1 MKAQEQKGLNINS
14 NATFITYH
22 RRRGDSGNLIEL
34 HGCWWWIKWWNGF
47 YVQHLLLQR
56 IQTQELDQS
65 KGLQEGV
72 LTLERGESV
81 SNKRTAH
88 ERWEEIGDSWPRFS
102 VFVTGF
108 VSWLQNTCLLFSAK
122 SARFHCWRSWHPCQK
137 VLKELCHAKCRQS
150 SVLEIQDGS
159 SLWTTWHAAFAQNNW
174 KKCHAK

>member
-1 MKAQEQKGLNINS
+1 MKAQEQKGGLNINS

-47 YVQHLLLQR
+47 YVQFIQCRRSKHRNSINQKGFKKVFSLL
-56 IQTQELDQS
+56 S
-65 KGLQEGV
+65 
-72 LTLERGESV
+72 ERRV
-81 SNKRTAH
+81 STAH

-102 VFVTGF
+102 VFVIGF

-159 SLWTTWHAAFAQNNW
+159 SLSTTWHAAFAQNNW